1 MGYFPQAAQAQIV
14 NRGNN
19 GCPAGTRID
28 IENNILVNGDF
39 SEGYTGFT
47 SELPQIGPENA
58 YGEGYSVVNNTEAFR
73 TNIGSVISVLDP
85 KPFPG
90 DPANGVPPSNSYY
103 YSNPSNN
110 DYITRNGAPVL
121 WQQTVAVQPN
131 TTYNLLFYIDNL
143 LRVNPGDPAS
153 GQAPDSSG
161 YPPVIEVT
169 VGDGAATTILA
180 PPAVIRN
187 VPDQWVPVQVAFT
200 TGSSQTTATLS
211 LRDIAGAFFG
221 TDEAGNYRAVFGD
234 DFGFTAIAF
243 NQCLPIASASPE
255 IRKSVRR
262 LRDNDNNG
270 VLNVGDDL
278 AYTITI
284 TNTSTTDNITDL
296 VIGDAIP
303 TQLQVL
309 RDDSN
314 PIQFPSGFSAVASL
328 PTTNFNGTGNPI
340 TLTNPG
346 TLAAGQSITLT
357 YNARIQP
364 GATSP
369 IINQARANFAGDGGQ
384 PILSDASD
392 STNPTQPGSAVNP
405 GTPNPDGNINQPNA
419 GPADP
424 TIVNLSGAVASGN
437 RLILVK
443 RITAANRGGVPISGV
458 AFTEVDA
465 DADANAIN
473 QAGLRPIG
481 VREIPSTIPLQSGD
495 DVQYTIYFL
504 AEQSLNNLNFCDLIP
519 GGTTYIPNSISIVGA
534 GAGADQGRFFSPLTS
549 LEQLPEG
556 SICENRTNPNGAVIV
571 KLGNVLNGRP
581 GSVSLRVRIN

>member
-1 MGYFPQAAQAQIV
+1 M
-14 NRGNN
+14 
-19 GCPAGTRID
+19 
-28 IENNILVNGDF
+28 
-39 SEGYTGFT
+39 
-47 SELPQIGPENA
+47 
-58 YGEGYSVVNNTEAFR
+58 
-73 TNIGSVISVLDP
+73 
-85 KPFPG
+85 
-90 DPANGVPPSNSYY
+90 
-103 YSNPSNN
+103 
-110 DYITRNGAPVL
+110 
-121 WQQTVAVQPN
+121 
-131 TTYNLLFYIDNL
+131 
-143 LRVNPGDPAS
+143 
-153 GQAPDSSG
+153 
-161 YPPVIEVT
+161 
-169 VGDGAATTILA
+169 
-180 PPAVIRN
+180 
-187 VPDQWVPVQVAFT
+187 
-200 TGSSQTTATLS
+200 
-211 LRDIAGAFFG
+211 
-221 TDEAGNYRAVFGD
+221 
-234 DFGFTAIAF
+234 
-243 NQCLPIASASPE
+243 
-255 IRKSVRR
+255 
-262 LRDNDNNG
+262 
-270 VLNVGDDL
+270 
-278 AYTITI
+278 
-284 TNTSTTDNITDL
+284 
-296 VIGDAIP
+296 
-303 TQLQVL
+303 
-309 RDDSN
+309 
-314 PIQFPSGFSAVASL
+314 
-328 PTTNFNGTGNPI
+328 